1 VGTLFSRH
9 GQLDCPVVARSVEQ
23 AISRDGFDHR
33 PVLPEECRGVVNVG
47 CLHFDTASLSSAVVR
62 HLKMERVGCRL
73 PVFVGRPAFA
83 AHLVSPLCASN
94 RDTLNLRFGFSC
106 GALVAKLVQH
116 QSVFERFAWRKNG
129 SDSIRADQ
137 ALASDQGFV
146 LDDDANAF
154 FKTAENFAQLQVSEP
169 PSQCAD
175 FDRSTGL
182 FGAEEEVFG
191 VNTTGGPTG

>member
-1 VGTLFSRH
+1 MSWRRECWMPALRHCKLVVRRCSPFENGT
-9 GQLDCPVVARSVEQ
+9 
-23 AISRDGFDHR
+23 
-33 PVLPEECRGVVNVG
+33 CR
-47 CLHFDTASLSSAVVR
+47 LSSPRIRGSAGVR
-62 HLKMERVGCRL
+62 GAFGVPPLCVEPGHFKFTIWLFVRRVG
-73 PVFVGRPAFA
+73 GE
-83 AHLVSPLCASN
+83 VSP
-94 RDTLNLRFGFSC
+94 
-106 GALVAKLVQH
+106 VP
-116 QSVFERFAWRKNG
+116 ERFRAVRVEKNG
-129 SDSIRADQ
+129 SDSIGADQ
-137 ALASDQGFV
+137 ALALDQGFV